1 MYDYFEVREK
11 ELNGIRP
18 TFENYR
24 DLCDYVSARIC
35 NDFCK
40 YPIMPIPEGSD
51 SDWLFSDGSP
61 CVSCPMNMLT

>member
-11 ELNGIRP
+11 ELNGIKP
-18 TFENYR
+18 TFENHR

-35 NDFCK
+35 NEFCK

-51 SDWLFSDGSP
+51 PD
-61 CVSCPMNMLT
+61 